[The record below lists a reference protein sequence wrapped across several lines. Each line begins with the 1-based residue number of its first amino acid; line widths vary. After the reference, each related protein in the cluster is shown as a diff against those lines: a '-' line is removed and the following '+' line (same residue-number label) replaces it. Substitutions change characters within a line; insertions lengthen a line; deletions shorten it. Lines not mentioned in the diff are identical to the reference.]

1 MRKNILIVLCTL
13 FVLCFSGCVVVN
25 FMDAGS
31 VLGKGDPEKYDI
43 YAGNY
48 NGIIVEGN
56 CEIQYYAAP
65 SNTVTLE
72 VQPNLREYFVVE
84 VKDGAL
90 IIRNTKRISYNSSK
104 QHPVLTVSTPVL
116 NSLTITG
123 VCTFNANDKIKAD
136 TFNLEISGAGSG
148 KAELDVTSLKANMQG
163 AGSFELSGN
172 ADNVEIELS
181 GAGELKAFSLQ
192 IREASVDLS
201 GAGTI
206 RVYCSEKLSVEARG
220 AGTVEYRGSP
230 SLSLNKSGV
239 VNIKKVD

>member
-1 MRKNILIVLCTL
+1 MRKNILIALCAL
-13 FVLCFSGCVVVN
+13 LVLCFSGCVVVN

-43 YAGNY
+43 NAGNY

-72 VQPNLREYFVVE
+72 VQSNLREYFVVE
-84 VKDGAL
+84 VKNGEL
-90 IIRNTKRISYNSSK
+90 IVSTTKRISYNSGK
-104 QHPVLTVSTPVL
+104 APVLTVSTPVL
-116 NSLTITG
+116 NSLTIAG
-123 VCTFNANDKIKAD
+123 ICTYKANDKIKAD

-163 AGSFELSGN
+163 AGSFELSGR
-172 ADNVEIELS
+172 ADNAEIELS

-192 IREASVDLS
+192 IREAFVNLS
-201 GAGTI
+201 GTGTI
-206 RVYCSEKLSVEARG
+206 RINCYEKLSVEASG
-220 AGTVEYRGSP
+220 GGTVEYRGSP
-230 SLSLNKSGV
+230 NLSLNKRSGAV
-239 VNIKKVD
+239 SIIKVD